1 MNDSYFFIFDFF
13 SHFFRP
19 SMTVFYPYFDILDR
33 SNNDVIPYTGRY
45 LLKAVGAGPSLDTV
59 QTFTDEEIDMYNNQE
74 R

>member
-1 MNDSYFFIFDFF
+1 
-13 SHFFRP
+13 
-19 SMTVFYPYFDILDR
+19 MTVFYPYFDILDR